1 MPSVF
6 LNGAGITM
14 DATSEESE
22 KSHMGTHPRSA
33 VQQKQ

>member
-14 DATSEESE
+14 DTTSEELE
-22 KSHMGTHPRSA
+22 KSHMGTHPRST